1 MIHYITLRIFW
12 GIQYF
17 LYGLWEKIIDL
28 NQIIMRLVIW
38 IEIQNFCFVWYHFH
52 FEIFFALDL
61 FLFNCLY
68 FNNSYCLKISFMF
81 YSTLELIYYFL
92 YFHLIELYHY
102 WISWFFFDFLCLP
115 LFINLICTNYYC
127 FNSDFSNNLCFFI
140 LLTSYY

>member
-1 MIHYITLRIFW
+1 LRHSIFFIRFMRENHRFKSNHYEARHLNRNTKFLLRLISFS
-12 GIQYF
+12 
-17 LYGLWEKIIDL
+17 LWNL
-28 NQIIMRLVIW
+28 
-38 IEIQNFCFVWYHFH
+38 FCFR
-52 FEIFFALDL
+52 FFSLQL
-61 FLFNCLY
+61 FKCLY

-115 LFINLICTNYYC
+115 LFINLICTNYFC